1 VVPDLIMLALF
12 SRGAF
17 TAADASAA
25 ASTLAAYSIGLLP
38 FVLLRSVSSTFLAR
52 GDTATPVKALL
63 VSVVIN
69 VALKILLM
77 GRYAQVGLAFATS
90 VGVWVNFVLLTWFAM
105 RGGFMSFDARLK
117 TSAMKLAA
125 AGLALTAVL
134 ALAAPPIIRACEAFG
149 GLRHVAALL
158 ALAVLGALVYGG
170 AVIAMFGSRWIA
182 GLRRRRARSAHPAR

>member
-1 VVPDLIMLALF
+1 M
-12 SRGAF
+12 
-17 TAADASAA
+17 
-25 ASTLAAYSIGLLP
+25 
-38 FVLLRSVSSTFLAR
+38 LLRAVSSTFLAR

-105 RGGFMSFDARLK
+105 RAGFLSFDTRLK

-125 AGLALTAVL
+125 AGLALAAVL
-134 ALAAPPIIRACEAFG
+134 ALAAPAVIRMCASFG

-158 ALAVLGALVYGG
+158 ILAVLGAVVYGG

-182 GLRRRRARSAHPAR
+182 GLRRRRARAAL